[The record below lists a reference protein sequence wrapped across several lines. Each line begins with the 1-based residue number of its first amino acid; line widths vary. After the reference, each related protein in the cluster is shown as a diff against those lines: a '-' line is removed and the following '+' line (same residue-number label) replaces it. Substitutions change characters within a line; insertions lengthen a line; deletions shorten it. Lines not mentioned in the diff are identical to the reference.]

1 MSETAYHIIENVWHR
16 VSPDLR
22 REIIHFWMAKNALC
36 IQEEAE
42 ERAEQVVFVARNLV
56 REIVGLCTAKKIFSE
71 RLNNFVYFYR
81 TMIDSGNR
89 RYGLALDL
97 LIKTRDFLETRFTEG
112 IERESIGIIMT
123 IENEDINATFR
134 KAVWP
139 RTGFVFIGFNRR
151 GHQVRVCYFKD
162 AEI

>member
-1 MSETAYHIIENVWHR
+1 
-16 VSPDLR
+16 
-22 REIIHFWMAKNALC
+22 MAKNALS

-56 REIVGLCTAKKIFSE
+56 RKIVGLCTAKKIFSE

-81 TMIDSGNR
+81 TMVDSGSR
-89 RYGLALDL
+89 RYGLALEL
-97 LIKTRDFLETRFTEG
+97 LIKTRDFLETRFTNG
-112 IERESIGIIMT
+112 IERESIGILLT
-123 IENEDINATFR
+123 IENEDINATFC

-139 RTGFVFIGFNRR
+139 RTGFAFIGFNRR
-151 GHQVRVCYFKD
+151 GHQARVYYFNC